1 MSGSWVVGSFGMR
14 GGLVVLAGLLVTPI
28 VHSQSLVGPIV
39 SPVNGH
45 QYHLLAESSWQDAEA
60 TAVSLKGHLAT
71 VRSPEEQA
79 WVFEQFGQWGGE
91 SRSLWIG
98 LRRTAPGGSFAWV
111 SGEPFSYTHWLP
123 GQPDDSPLTQGENHV
138 HMINSGNAYGHPGGF
153 WNDLASP
160 NSVFTVFNPVCG
172 VVEVI
177 PPSAPEVRLAV
188 VQDSKGWLIQAETPS
203 STVRLVWE
211 VATALS
217 PSSWSVVDVQSDAV
231 GRAKW
236 VRPLIFERSS
246 EFLRA
251 RAYDTPGFNA
261 RLDRLIR
268 EVRVTH
274 PEAVLLEA
282 NPVLSSIV
290 TELPEWVGLRAVL
303 RVNGGTVVAEQ
314 TDLWGDPRM
323 DFRAIP
329 WMGDMDLPWPV
340 AMDLEQAESAL
351 RDAGFG
357 SEYRTVTLRRPV
369 YPGMTEPYFIF
380 GTPTRGFIFVGT
392 VTRKVFPGN

>member
-1 MSGSWVVGSFGMR
+1 MPSLGVIPVLRVLRDFASLPGGQKWSAVVMPRFQTMSDFIYSCRSYGW
-14 GGLVVLAGLLVTPI
+14 LLVTAKQVAQVCTMRMAMKP
-28 VHSQSLVGPIV
+28 G
-39 SPVNGH
+39 
-45 QYHLLAESSWQDAEA
+45 SSGF
-60 TAVSLKGHLAT
+60 LCG
-71 VRSPEEQA
+71 
-79 WVFEQFGQWGGE
+79 
-91 SRSLWIG
+91 
-98 LRRTAPGGSFAWV
+98 APARCV
-111 SGEPFSYTHWLP
+111 E
-123 GQPDDSPLTQGENHV
+123 
-138 HMINSGNAYGHPGGF
+138 
-153 WNDLASP
+153 
-160 NSVFTVFNPVCG
+160 CG

-177 PPSAPEVRLAV
+177 PASAPEVRLSV
-188 VQDSKGWLIQAETPS
+188 VQDTKGWLIQAETPS

-236 VRPLIFERSS
+236 VRPLILERSS
-246 EFLRA
+246 EFLRV
-251 RAYDTPGFNA
+251 RAYDTLGFNA

-268 EVRVTH
+268 EVRATH

-290 TELPEWVGLRAVL
+290 TELPEWSGLRAVL

-340 AMDLEQAESAL
+340 AMDLEEAESAL